1 MEGNFRLRRARV
13 ARGVMDLDMEAL
25 RKRQEQRLAMK
36 DGSLS
41 ARSSPGSGK
50 STGKSTGKSE
60 GHDSPDTPDFRRPQ
74 PPGRPSIGQP
84 LRLLPPSSV
93 PPPAALNPE
102 IPSRPNPS
110 RPEITEPPSRQRPSP
125 PRISTTAFVLPPPVN
140 NAGSPQTSRSP
151 DTPKTTKKSSFSSST
166 ESTTTTSSS
175 YTSISTY
182 ASTSTSSPTS
192 TYSTSTYSSSS
203 TSTSKTSIPAT
214 SAASTRVE
222 TTTSG
227 VAPPPPPP
235 ASYKGGSS
243 AATTAA
249 TTDRTTM
256 LTMPLPSTYTSQAG
270 STTLLLAP
278 APVRTTAPF
287 VSGTMG
293 IPVVT
298 GAEPK
303 PTDVSTTRQ
312 PTQTMAPPPPLVP
325 VGTGGSGSGSGS
337 NSGAMAGI
345 TVGTIAGVGM
355 FAALIFYFYKKYK
368 RGQFLNTSYV
378 DGSRDGPGGP
388 KQPTIFTTIQE
399 RFHTIAAPV
408 SARIGELK
416 EKTLGG
422 GSSSSSSSNNS
433 QARGVAG
440 GAAAGAAVGGVAAG
454 GAAAADVDPKTQSQI
469 INEMFQ
475 AAFAAENGMGGDR
488 ESAYS
493 SGYPADKAIYFGQQ
507 EIPQGTIR
515 ESMSKWLRASS
526 INPLQQNPARDS
538 SQSRFTAPSWTRSE
552 RSSTASSMLSEG
564 DGVTSGVNSGLFPPG
579 FRPASPLAP
588 PVPPIPQ
595 TANMQSRW
603 SESTRAAPDTPTAPP
618 ATLGVPNM
626 QSRWSA
632 STRAP
637 PDTPMP
643 PAPNM
648 QSRWSESTRA
658 PPETP
663 SVSHDSLYSM
673 YRRDTQISGATD
685 SVVPEVPEWWRTEQ
699 QRASSNALG
708 SDAGSAG
715 LPTPSSRASDARL
728 SLKQPVPELPRG
740 ASQDIA
746 ARLEDQGRM

>member
-1 MEGNFRLRRARV
+1 MEGNFRLRRTRV
-13 ARGVMDLDMEAL
+13 ARGVTDLDMEAL
-25 RKRQEQRLAMK
+25 RKRQEQRMAMK

-50 STGKSTGKSE
+50 STGKSTGKSN
-60 GHDSPDTPDFRRPQ
+60 GKDSPDTPKFTRP
-74 PPGRPSIGQP
+74 PPPARPSIGQP
-84 LRLLPPSSV
+84 LRLV
-93 PPPAALNPE
+93 PPPAALAPE
-102 IPSRPNPS
+102 IPSRSTPP
-110 RPEITEPPSRQRPSP
+110 RPEITEPPSRAKPPPPP
-125 PRISTTAFVLPPPVN
+125 PRISTTAFILPPPVN
-140 NAGSPQTSRSP
+140 NAGSPQSSKSP
-151 DTPKTTKKSSFSSST
+151 DSPKSTKTSSFSSST
-166 ESTTTTSSS
+166 ESTTTTSPSS
-175 YTSISTY
+175 TSISST
-182 ASTSTSSPTS
+182 STSTSSTS
-192 TYSTSTYSSSS
+192 TSSTSTSSTSTSSTSS
-203 TSTSKTSIPAT
+203 TSTSKTSTVVT
-214 SAASTRVE
+214 SAATTRNPVQ

-235 ASYKGGSS
+235 PPASTSKAGSS

-249 TTDRTTM
+249 STDRSTM
-256 LTMPLPSTYTSQAG
+256 LTMPLPSKATSQAG
-270 STTLLLAP
+270 STILLVP
-278 APVRTTAPF
+278 APTRTTAPF
-287 VSGTMG
+287 ISSTMG

-303 PTDVSTTRQ
+303 PTDVSSTLR
-312 PTQTMAPPPPLVP
+312 PTETMAPPPLVP
-325 VGTGGSGSGSGS
+325 VGTGGSGSGSGN

-378 DGSRDGPGGP
+378 DGSRDGPAGP
-388 KQPTIFTTIQE
+388 KQPSIFNTIQE

-408 SARIGELK
+408 SARIGEIK
-416 EKTLGG
+416 EKGLGG
-422 GSSSSSSSNNS
+422 GNNS

-440 GAAAGAAVGGVAAG
+440 GAAVGAAAVGGVAG
-454 GAAAADVDPKTQSQI
+454 GAAAANVDPKTQSQI

-475 AAFAAENGMGGDR
+475 AAFAAENGMGDR

-493 SGYPADKAIYFGQQ
+493 TDYPVDKAMYYGQQ

-526 INPLQQNPARDS
+526 INPLQQNPARES
-538 SQSRFTAPSWTRSE
+538 SQSRFTAPSWTRSA
-552 RSSTASSMLSEG
+552 RSSTTSSMLSEG

-595 TANMQSRW
+595 AANMQSRW
-603 SESTRAAPDTPTAPP
+603 SESTRAPPDTPTDP
-618 ATLGVPNM
+618 TMLQVPNM

-637 PDTPMP
+637 PDTPSVPSMP

-673 YRRDTQISGATD
+673 YKRDTQISGATD
-685 SVVPEVPEWWRTEQ
+685 SVVPEVPEWWRNEQ
-699 QRASSNALG
+699 QRASSNA
-708 SDAGSAG
+708 
-715 LPTPSSRASDARL
+715 RL
-728 SLKQPVPELPRG
+728 SLKQPVAELPRG
-740 ASQDIA
+740 PNQDIA

>member
-1 MEGNFRLRRARV
+1 MNPFRPNSFVSFVHPFSFLGLEAKGELANRVSRYGEFDAVIPFRVFFFSPSLVIFHLSSSVHRISFALFLVSSVQTTRRQGPHCYSPDSQADHRFWVCCGPGPHSDFFFFFFFSISTSNSTCSQCHQLASTEQSRFLLGGSLGRQQPIDSQISSPISNKMEGNFRLRRARV

-345 TVGTIAGVGM
+345 TVGTIG
-355 FAALIFYFYKKYK
+355 
-368 RGQFLNTSYV
+368 
-378 DGSRDGPGGP
+378 
-388 KQPTIFTTIQE
+388 
-399 RFHTIAAPV
+399 RF
-408 SARIGELK
+408 S
-416 EKTLGG
+416 
-422 GSSSSSSSNNS
+422 
-433 QARGVAG
+433 
-440 GAAAGAAVGGVAAG
+440 
-454 GAAAADVDPKTQSQI
+454 
-469 INEMFQ
+469 
-475 AAFAAENGMGGDR
+475 
-488 ESAYS
+488 
-493 SGYPADKAIYFGQQ
+493 
-507 EIPQGTIR
+507 
-515 ESMSKWLRASS
+515 
-526 INPLQQNPARDS
+526 
-538 SQSRFTAPSWTRSE
+538 
-552 RSSTASSMLSEG
+552 
-564 DGVTSGVNSGLFPPG
+564 
-579 FRPASPLAP
+579 
-588 PVPPIPQ
+588 
-595 TANMQSRW
+595 
-603 SESTRAAPDTPTAPP
+603 
-618 ATLGVPNM
+618 
-626 QSRWSA
+626 
-632 STRAP
+632 
-637 PDTPMP
+637 
-643 PAPNM
+643 
-648 QSRWSESTRA
+648 
-658 PPETP
+658 
-663 SVSHDSLYSM
+663 
-673 YRRDTQISGATD
+673 
-685 SVVPEVPEWWRTEQ
+685 
-699 QRASSNALG
+699 
-708 SDAGSAG
+708 
-715 LPTPSSRASDARL
+715 
-728 SLKQPVPELPRG
+728 QPVFSCR
-740 ASQDIA
+740 AC
-746 ARLEDQGRM
+746 MYV